1 MTKVRGIR
9 LLTVALAITGVLVL
23 GLQSGLADRNLPDI
37 GKHRHYVVT
46 ESGEQVEIGP
56 DLCGNPKL
64 QQAFNQ
70 FHANVHHHVG
80 IPGVNG
86 PDQAAP
92 GLHNGQGSEI
102 IAGSC
107 E

>member
-1 MTKVRGIR
+1 MTMARGIR

-23 GLQSGLADRNLPDI
+23 GLQSGLADQNLPDI

-46 ESGEQVEIGP
+46 ESGQQVEVGP

-70 FHANVHHHVG
+70 FHSNVHAHVLDS
-80 IPGVNG
+80 NG
-86 PDQAAP
+86 QLPSAP
-92 GLHNGQGSEI
+92 GLHNLKGGEI
-102 IAGSC
+102 IAGRC
-107 E
+107 